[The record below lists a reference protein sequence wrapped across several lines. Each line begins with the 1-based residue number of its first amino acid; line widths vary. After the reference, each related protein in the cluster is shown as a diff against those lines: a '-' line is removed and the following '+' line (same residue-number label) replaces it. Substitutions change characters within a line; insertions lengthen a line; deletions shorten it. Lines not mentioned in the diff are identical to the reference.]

1 MGINQVEGVLTEF
14 GSLIPGL
21 QAKRFDIIAAG
32 MYVTPERCRQAA
44 FSNPTYGV
52 SQALLVKQ
60 GNPKNL
66 HSYED
71 AARNP
76 NARLGVV
83 VGAIESDYAASLKVP
98 PDRTI
103 VFPDAV
109 SALAGVQA
117 GRADAYA
124 ATALTVNDLMGK
136 AGATAAWKGR
146 ALHRS
151 GDRRQGRA
159 RLWRL
164 CLPQGRPGLVD
175 AFNAELAKFLG
186 TEEHK
191 KLVAPF
197 GFTAEELPKGM
208 TAAKLCARASEGG
221 AMTSWI
227 DTLGELAPPLLDGLG
242 VTLQVMAGAAAL
254 AAPLAVVAGVGR
266 LSTRR
271 RCAGWPPS
279 TSRYSVAPPRWCSC
293 SGSTSCCRCSACNCP
308 PCWSASWCW
317 V

>member
-1 MGINQVEGVLTEF
+1 M
-14 GSLIPGL
+14 
-21 QAKRFDIIAAG
+21 
-32 MYVTPERCRQAA
+32 
-44 FSNPTYGV
+44 

-136 AGATAAWKGR
+136 AGKDSGLEKAEPFTDPVIDGR
-146 ALHRS
+146 AC
-151 GDRRQGRA
+151 A
-159 RLWRL
+159 LWRL
-164 CLPQGRPGLVD
+164 CLPQGRPGLRRRVQRRAGQVPGHRGAQETGRALRLHGRGAAGHD
-175 AFNAELAKFLG
+175 GGQAVRG
-186 TEEHK
+186 PVR
-191 KLVAPF
+191 VAP
-197 GFTAEELPKGM
+197 
-208 TAAKLCARASEGG
+208 
-221 AMTSWI
+221 
-227 DTLGELAPPLLDGLG
+227 
-242 VTLQVMAGAAAL
+242 
-254 AAPLAVVAGVGR
+254 
-266 LSTRR
+266 
-271 RCAGWPPS
+271 
-279 TSRYSVAPPRWCSC
+279 
-293 SGSTSCCRCSACNCP
+293 
-308 PCWSASWCW
+308 
-317 V
+317 